1 MKKRSIALIGMAGVG
16 KTSFGKR
23 LAQETQ
29 LPFLDTDDCLENR
42 IHTSLYAFISKHP
55 LASFLME
62 EESML
67 LSLHLTTPTILAT
80 GGSVIYS
87 EKGMIHLK
95 KQATIIWLKDSPQK
109 IKSRIKNI
117 KSRGLINPNKKSFE
131 ALYEEREFL
140 YKKYADI
147 IIEFPARFNAK
158 FVLEKLKEAL

>member
-1 MKKRSIALIGMAGVG
+1 MKNRSIALIGMAGVG

-23 LAQETQ
+23 LAQETH

-42 IHTSLYAFISKHP
+42 IGTSLHTFISKHP
-55 LASFLME
+55 ADSFLKE
-62 EESML
+62 EEAML
-67 LSLHLTTPTILAT
+67 LSLVLEKPTILAT

-87 EKGMIHLK
+87 EKGMLHLK
-95 KQATIIWLKDSPQK
+95 HQATLIWLKDAPQK

-117 KSRGLINPNKKSFE
+117 KSRGLINPNKKPFE
-131 ALYEEREFL
+131 ALYQEREYL

-158 FVLEKLKEAL
+158 FVLEKLKETL